1 MTGPWPRILPCGDTA
16 IAVEFGEAIDE
27 DVNRRVIGLER
38 MIENQALPGV
48 VETVPTYRSLLVH
61 LDPLTADHAGLT
73 KTLARLAEAATPQAG
88 CRRRWRVPVVY
99 GGEFGEDLARL
110 AELHGMGEE
119 RFAELHSRA
128 VYRVHMVGFVPGFT
142 YLGGLDPRLATPR
155 RKTPRQRIPA
165 GSISIG
171 GHQTAIGSIEAPSGW
186 HLIGRT
192 PVRCFHPDRDP
203 IFLFRAGD
211 EVCMEPIQAD
221 AWDELA
227 ALATAGDMVA
237 ACETA

>member
-1 MTGPWPRILPCGDTA
+1 M
-16 IAVEFGEAIDE
+16 
-27 DVNRRVIGLER
+27 
-38 MIENQALPGV
+38 
-48 VETVPTYRSLLVH
+48 
-61 LDPLTADHAGLT
+61 
-73 KTLARLAEAATPQAG
+73 
-88 CRRRWRVPVVY
+88 PVVY
-99 GGEFGEDLARL
+99 GGEFGEDLAGF

-119 RFAELHSRA
+119 QIAELHARA